1 MASIKKM
8 NLTIAEWL
16 YGEGKV
22 ALIDHWKT
30 KNNRL
35 VGRIN
40 FHENYDA
47 LMKAMKKAMGE
58 GKEFKNSDQSKQYFW
73 YAIYANDKIINKQ
86 EPTNKWIR
94 KVCTYSCAFTLNG
107 RGRMDYG
114 KKFNQNFE
122 KATPIL
128 AMHYSLYRLIKNG
141 LEY

>member
-1 MASIKKM
+1 MLTIKKM

-22 ALIDHWKT
+22 ALIDHWKN
-30 KNNRL
+30 KDNRL
-35 VGRIN
+35 LGRIN

-47 LMKAMKKAMGE
+47 LMKAMEKAMGE
-58 GKEFKNSDQSKQYFW
+58 GKEFKKSDQSKQVFW
-73 YAIYANDKIINKQ
+73 YAVYPNLKIINPK

-94 KVCTYSCAFTLNG
+94 ETKTYSCAFNRDG
-107 RGRMDYG
+107 FGRMHYG
-114 KKFNQNFE
+114 NKFNKNFE